1 MISYKTIHKMANS
14 RSIVLYIYCLMTTFK
29 LILSRSSYQIVMEV
43 TTVKQLGFALNI
55 NYQQQK
61 GFLFNCMENEYL

>member
-29 LILSRSSYQIVMEV
+29 LILSRSSYQIVMEEA
-43 TTVKQLGFALNI
+43 TVKQLAFAQLLHESS
-55 NYQQQK
+55 QP
-61 GFLFNCMENEYL
+61 GS